1 MDHMCNQ
8 RRRKSYLSGIGNLGY
23 STIRALMAL
32 IAIVAATFL
41 VAGCSPHVSNLYK
54 GLSEAE
60 ANRLVAFLD
69 QHEIAA
75 TKSLDRDGM
84 AVRVPSTELARA
96 ARLSARA
103 GLPRSDFKSFGTI
116 FPKDGLISSPVEER
130 ARLTFAISQQIESM
144 LAEIDG
150 VVSSRVN
157 VVMPEKRNG
166 RLGDM
171 PSAAVLIRHREG
183 LETDLL
189 VNKVRRLVASS
200 VPGLVDAESRQ
211 VSISFIA
218 VLGPDQ
224 TSYND
229 LAPTSGDDM
238 HEQASATPSSDPR
251 SKGPA
256 WWTYALGV
264 VPALTGAGLL
274 VRRQFQVQAPL
285 ASEVALTR
293 L

>member
-1 MDHMCNQ
+1 
-8 RRRKSYLSGIGNLGY
+8 
-23 STIRALMAL
+23 
-32 IAIVAATFL
+32 VAFVL
-41 VAGCSPHVSNLYK
+41 AGCSPHVSNLYK

-60 ANRLVAFLD
+60 ANRLAAFLD
-69 QHEIAA
+69 QHEISA

-84 AVRVPSTELARA
+84 AVRVPSAELARA

-130 ARLTFAISQQIESM
+130 ARMTFAISQQIESM
-144 LAEIDG
+144 LTEIDG
-150 VVSSRVN
+150 VISARVN

-166 RLGDM
+166 RVGDM

-211 VSISFIA
+211 VSISFIT
-218 VLGPDQ
+218 VLGAERAADDDAAL
-224 TSYND
+224 S
-229 LAPTSGDDM
+229 SGDDTSE
-238 HEQASATPSSDPR
+238 HASATAPSGPR
-251 SKGPA
+251 GKGPA

-264 VPALTGAGLL
+264 VPALTGAGFL
-274 VRRQFQVQAPL
+274 VRRQLQVQAPMS
-285 ASEVALTR
+285 SEATLSR
-293 L
+293 M